1 MDAGGLRKSRAET
14 DFLSVGEPLSQAK
27 AAVILVH
34 GRGASPEDILSVADV
49 LESGGLAFLAPRAR
63 GGAWYPYSFLEPLE
77 KNAEGIH
84 RGLDAIEALLE
95 LCSSE
100 GLQSER
106 VFLGGF
112 SQGACLSLEFAAT
125 HARRY
130 AGVFGLSGGLIG
142 PEGTPRAYTG
152 SLKGTP
158 VFLGCSDMDPYIPKE
173 RVVETAA
180 VMEKLGGVVTMRLY
194 PGAPHSVNDDEI
206 AFLNKLIHP

>member
-1 MDAGGLRKSRAET
+1 MDAGSLRKRRAET
-14 DFLSVGEPLSQAK
+14 DFVSIGEPLSLAK

-34 GRGASPEDILSVADV
+34 GRGASPEDILSLADV
-49 LESGGLAFLAPRAR
+49 LESGDLAFLAPRAR
-63 GGAWYPYSFLEPLE
+63 GGSWYPYSFLEPLE
-77 KNAEGIH
+77 KNSEGIH
-84 RGLDAIEALLE
+84 AGLDAIEALLD

-125 HARRY
+125 HAQRY

-142 PEGTPRAYTG
+142 PPGTPRAYTG

-158 VFLGCSDMDPYIPKE
+158 VFLGCSDVDPHIPKD
-173 RVVETAA
+173 RVAETAQ
-180 VMEKLGGVVTMRLY
+180 VMEKLGGSVTMRLY

-206 AFLNKLIHP
+206 AFLNKLIRT